1 VSKKNP
7 KVKVALKYCGSCNP
21 RVDLS
26 RIARHL
32 VKVAEER
39 GDFKLVPLSEND
51 IDVVVILCG
60 CPRACGN
67 KEEVRARAKRSLFTA
82 GESVNRRAV
91 PETQLP
97 LAVELELGKILDS
110 RTII

>member
-1 VSKKNP
+1 
-7 KVKVALKYCGSCNP
+7 
-21 RVDLS
+21 
-26 RIARHL
+26 
-32 VKVAEER
+32 VAEER
-39 GDFKLVPLSEND
+39 GDFQIVPLSEND

-82 GESVNRRAV
+82 GESVNRQAV

-97 LAVELELGKILDS
+97 MAVEQELVKILDS
-110 RTII
+110 